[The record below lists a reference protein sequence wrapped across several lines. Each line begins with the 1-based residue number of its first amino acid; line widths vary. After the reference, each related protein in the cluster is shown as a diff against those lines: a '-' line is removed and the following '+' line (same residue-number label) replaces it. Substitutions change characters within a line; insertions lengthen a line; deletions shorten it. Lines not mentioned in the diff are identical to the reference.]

1 MSKRFLLV
9 GISAAIVFAVIT
21 AFFLS
26 PRFIISCAQKQIAG
40 VFPGSRV
47 SVGGFSLK
55 GIDGVQFS
63 DISIIREGIYSCSIK
78 TVIVKYSFASLF
90 TKIIPEISVDY
101 PSLTVSAPQDTLQDL
116 QRYIR
121 QSPKRSFLIEA
132 IEIAGASVKLETKD
146 AGFDGM
152 FSIFVKLPGKSLD
165 SFHAEIKRASF
176 GEAHV
181 LNAVITAGEKHS
193 SGEITVEKVWSGTK
207 ISVKDI
213 RGPVRLKNNILF
225 LSPLTAHYLGGTVT
239 LDLKMN
245 CNAGFDYLLNG
256 RVSGIDLAEVTEV
269 FELDSK
275 LRLTGKVSGDF
286 GLRGRGAEIGFIS
299 GNFSV
304 AEPGGTLVITEKKFL
319 EAIAAHTQQSLAF
332 VTEGFQNY
340 QYGVGTAVVSVQAGD
355 LVFEAAMD
363 GGKGKRNLRVVLH
376 DLNAWLKNT
385 LRALE
390 SKAR

>member
-1 MSKRFLLV
+1 MSKRFPIV
-9 GISAAIVFAVIT
+9 GISVVIAFAVLA
-21 AFFLS
+21 AFFLL
-26 PRFIISCAQKQIAG
+26 PRFILSCAQKQIAG

-47 SVGGFSLK
+47 SVRSFSLK
-55 GIDGVQFS
+55 GLDGMSFS
-63 DISIIREGIYSCSIK
+63 DISVIREGIYSCSVK
-78 TVIVKYSFASLF
+78 TVNITYSFASLF
-90 TKIIPEISVDY
+90 TKIIPEVSVDH
-101 PSLTVSAPQDTLQDL
+101 PVLTVSAPHDTLQDL
-116 QRYIR
+116 KRYVR
-121 QSPKRSFLIEA
+121 QSTKSSFLIEA
-132 IEIAGASVKLETKD
+132 VEIAGASVNLETKD
-146 AGFDGM
+146 AGFEGM
-152 FSIFVKLPGKSLD
+152 FSVFVKLPGKSLD

-193 SGEITVEKVWSGTK
+193 AGEITVEKIGYGK
-207 ISVKDI
+207 KMSVEDI
-213 RGPVRLKNNILF
+213 RCPVRLKNNILF
-225 LSPLTAHYLGGTVT
+225 LSPLTAHCLGGTVT
-239 LDLKMN
+239 VDLKVN

-256 RVSGIDLAEVTEV
+256 RVSGIDLAEVTEA

-275 LRLTGKVSGDF
+275 LRLTGKVDGDF

-319 EAIAAHTQQSLAF
+319 EAIAAHTQQSLEF

-340 QYGVGTAVVSVQAGD
+340 QYGVGTAVVSVQGGD

-363 GGKGKRNLRVVLH
+363 GGQGKRNLRVVLH

-385 LRALE
+385 LRVLE